1 MSDST
6 VDAAAND
13 AGNYATSSNVF
24 VSNTRWVLAISLVG
38 LLAWYGFT
46 YPPKYWTVP
55 DELADVGALSPK
67 EDIAKLNAAMN
78 ANAWKNSLMKYGIAG
93 SLIGL
98 VGFVLLGKPGGTIGS
113 GIVVLVAGVLFGLA
127 AGAVGLVTRR
137 YLDLEYPIPLI
148 SDETRPLLCDMTLF
162 SIVSILLVMPIFLW
176 LILHRESAVRMKAFS
191 APLAGLLAGIVVPVV
206 GAIVLP
212 GNTNTSSFPFASV
225 TLNLLWFLCLSV
237 FVILAFFG
245 LKRKDSTAL
254 PIN

>member
-6 VDAAAND
+6 VNAAAND
-13 AGNYATSSNVF
+13 AGNFAASSHVF
-24 VSNTRWVLAISLVG
+24 VSNTRWALAISLVG

-78 ANAWKNSLMKYGIAG
+78 ANAWKNSLMKCGIAG

-98 VGFVLLGKPGGTIGS
+98 VGFALLGNPGGTIGS
-113 GIVVLVAGVLFGLA
+113 GIVVLVSGVLFGIA

-148 SDETRPLLCDMTLF
+148 SDETRPLLCDMISF

-176 LILHRESAVRMKAFS
+176 LILHRESTVRMKAFS
-191 APLAGLLAGIVVPVV
+191 VPLAGLLAGIVVPVA
-206 GAIVLP
+206 GAMILP
-212 GNTNTSSFPFASV
+212 GNTNTSSFPSTSV
-225 TLNLLWFLCLSV
+225 PLNLVWFVCLSV
-237 FVILAFFG
+237 FVILTFFG
-245 LKRKDSTAL
+245 LKRKNPTAL
-254 PIN
+254 SIN